1 MKNIEKFK
9 KIHYYN
15 SEGELS
21 KEEVIKA
28 GMDPD
33 DYWTSEERAYQAAYD
48 ISNDWAK
55 ENPEWSDVE
64 EGFRRGVKESLEYIK
79 HTLQEQ
85 IKFYNEHKYVLD
97 VKTRI
102 QELKTIISFIDETL

>member
-21 KEEVIKA
+21 REEVIKT

-64 EGFRRGVKESLEYIK
+64 EGFRRGVKEALEYV
-79 HTLQEQ
+79 LE
-85 IKFYNEHKYVLD
+85 KYD
-97 VKTRI
+97 KCNAGSNRI
-102 QELKTIISFIDETL
+102 AELMGEFEDILKN